1 MRSVIF
7 GLVCCL
13 LLACSDSDGPGS
25 TSPSTRHVLVGTIGL
40 SSLAVYGTPLQEA
53 EVLVDGRRV
62 AHQVFSPAVAGATFD
77 VSLSYAAAGSH
88 RVSLRI
94 IQQRIPA
101 FIGGNEV
108 AYIVGG
114 MLNGMTLGAPAVF
127 LKAGDSVDWEV
138 LVP

>member
-1 MRSVIF
+1 M
-7 GLVCCL
+7 
-13 LLACSDSDGPGS
+13 
-25 TSPSTRHVLVGTIGL
+25 L

-62 AHQVFSPAVAGATFD
+62 AHQVFSPAVAGANFD
-77 VSLSYAAAGSH
+77 VSRNYAAAGSH
-88 RVSLRI
+88 IVSLRI
-94 IQQRIPA
+94 IRQSIPT
-101 FIGGNEV
+101 FIGGDKV

-114 MLNGMTLGAPAVF
+114 MLNGVTLGAPAVF